1 MEVHRRMPLIQN
13 IDNSI
18 LTFIDN
24 NMHNTVL
31 DKLLVFLTSIGN
43 QGFVWILLALLLI
56 ITKKYRK
63 VGFITL
69 VALLLTTICGDLTLK
84 NIVQRIRPSEG
95 IAQIDMLVK
104 KPTSYSF
111 PSGHSGAAFAAAGVL
126 SYYFKRYAAGIYIFA
141 ALIAFSR
148 LYVNVHYPTDVLVG
162 ASLGFIWSRVAIY
175 LIDKKKIKVMC
186 SKTMEYMRNN
196 LIQ

>member
-1 MEVHRRMPLIQN
+1 MIQIIQH

-18 LTFIDN
+18 LTFIN
-24 NMHNTVL
+24 NNFHNAVL
-31 DKLLVFLTSIGN
+31 DKLFVFLTTIGN
-43 QGFVWILLALLLI
+43 EGLVWILISLLLI

-63 VGFITL
+63 VGFISL
-69 VALLLTTICGDLTLK
+69 VALLFTTICGDLILK

-95 IAQIDMLVK
+95 IAQIDLLVK
-104 KPTSYSF
+104 KPSSYSF

-126 SYYFKRYAAGIYIFA
+126 AYYFIRYAVGIYVFA

-162 ASLGFIWSRVAIY
+162 ASLGFMWSRAVIY
-175 LIDKKKIKVMC
+175 LIDKKRISIMR
-186 SKTMEYMRNN
+186 SKTMEFKER
-196 LIQ
+196 

>member
-1 MEVHRRMPLIQN
+1 MEVHKRMLIIQN
-13 IDNSI
+13 LDNSI
-18 LTFIDN
+18 LTFIDS
-24 NMHNTVL
+24 NMHNAAL

-43 QGFVWILLALLLI
+43 QGLVWIFFSLGLI

-63 VGFITL
+63 IGLITL
-69 VALLLTTICGDLTLK
+69 VALLFTTICGDLILK
-84 NIVQRIRPSEG
+84 NIFQRIRPSAD
-95 IAQIDMLVK
+95 IAQIDMLVE

-126 SYYFKRYAAGIYIFA
+126 AYYFKRYAAGIYIFA

-162 ASLGFIWSRVAIY
+162 TLLGFMWSRVAIY
-175 LIDKKKIKVMC
+175 LFDKKNIKIMI
-186 SKTMEYMRNN
+186 SKTMEYMKNN